1 MKAKL
6 ELSRRQILNFR
17 RLAGGLN
24 QRLPAGPKS
33 LRQAAWAGLQDSV
46 PRAALLSLHARVAD
60 TRADGWE
67 HPSLVQLWGPRFND
81 YVIAAADL
89 AVFSLGR
96 LPLTTQGHRRAYE
109 TAENLHAYLAGRRL
123 PFGEAGRGLGVNHN
137 SLRYAAA
144 TGTVL
149 LRWDGARQ
157 PHIWTTEAP
166 TLAPADARLELARR
180 YLHILGPGTAT
191 AYQRWAGVSRPMA
204 QAVFRDLLGELVPV
218 RTPVGEAFILAEDE
232 AAFRS
237 RPQPAAPA
245 RLLPSGDTYF
255 LAWGADRVLLVP
267 DDQQR
272 AALWTSRVWP
282 GALLVNGEFAGV
294 WRRAGAQVTIDL
306 WRPLSKKER
315 AAVDAEATSL
325 PLPSTQPIT
334 VTYSVP
340 TAAATPPPRS
350 AGN

>member
-1 MKAKL
+1 MPI
-6 ELSRRQILNFR
+6 S
-17 RLAGGLN
+17 
-24 QRLPAGPKS
+24 P
-33 LRQAAWAGLQDSV
+33 
-46 PRAALLSLHARVAD
+46 
-60 TRADGWE
+60 
-67 HPSLVQLWGPRFND
+67 
-81 YVIAAADL
+81 
-89 AVFSLGR
+89 
-96 LPLTTQGHRRAYE
+96 
-109 TAENLHAYLAGRRL
+109 GRRL

-218 RTPVGEAFILAEDE
+218 RTPVGEAFILAQDE
-232 AAFRS
+232 AAFRA

-267 DDQQR
+267 DEQQR

-294 WRRAGAQVTIDL
+294 WRRAGTQVTIDL

-315 AAVDAEATSL
+315 AAVDAEAAAL
-325 PLPSTQPIT
+325 PLPNTQPIT

-340 TAAATPPPRS
+340 TAATAPPPRS
-350 AGN
+350 AGS